1 MLFLATRSKLML
13 ELLGRRGLVHCL
25 ARLFGQGLLEF
36 STLLKVRVLLIHS
49 LGKQLGLRI
58 RSRLRRWTQIE
69 GRRHLHSLQQLI
81 A

>member
-13 ELLGRRGLVHCL
+13 ELLGRRGLVQGL

-49 LGKQLGLRI
+49 LRKQLRLRI
-58 RSRLRRWTQIE
+58 RSRLRRWTQIK